1 MSEDKAS
8 KSSDAFSDDE
18 QRFQAI
24 ERRLAEVEMLI
35 NDVRVAFDKP
45 FLGEPRQER
54 IQEEL
59 IEVQHPAG
67 IPSVPEAA
75 EAIVKALE
83 GGKRLTGE
91 ELIEATGL
99 SKTRFRKAR
108 RLLHSENRVVH
119 DGNRITHEQRYFLTD
134 EKTQ

>member
-24 ERRLAEVEMLI
+24 ERRLAEVEMLL

-45 FLGEPRQER
+45 SLGEPPQER
-54 IQEEL
+54 LQEEL

-67 IPSVPEAA
+67 IPS
-75 EAIVKALE
+75 
-83 GGKRLTGE
+83 KRPR
-91 ELIEATGL
+91 
-99 SKTRFRKAR
+99 SCRSNCK
-108 RLLHSENRVVH
+108 SP
-119 DGNRITHEQRYFLTD
+119 
-134 EKTQ
+134 